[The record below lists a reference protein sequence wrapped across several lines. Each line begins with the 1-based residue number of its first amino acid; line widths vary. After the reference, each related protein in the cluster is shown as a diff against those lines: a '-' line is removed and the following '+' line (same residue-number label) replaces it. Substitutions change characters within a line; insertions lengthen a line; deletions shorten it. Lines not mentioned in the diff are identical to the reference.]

1 MKVQINLH
9 SKQVFSPKQC
19 AEGNAFLF
27 IILAFMLLLY
37 GGYEYNLH
45 IMKSFFSKK
54 KKYEIQAQRSC
65 TPSVSAAG
73 WFGGQT

>member
-1 MKVQINLH
+1 MKVQINPH

-19 AEGNAFLF
+19 AEGHAFLF

-54 KKYEIQAQRSC
+54 ISMRSKRKGA
-65 TPSVSAAG
+65 THLR
-73 WFGGQT
+73 

>member
-37 GGYEYNLH
+37 GGYE
-45 IMKSFFSKK
+45 
-54 KKYEIQAQRSC
+54 
-65 TPSVSAAG
+65 
-73 WFGGQT
+73 